1 MIILKRLKAKIKG
14 IVAIATFTFFILSS
28 IATLR
33 VEAFT
38 SSNADDA
45 MTAFNNVFWDSTNKY
60 FYTNSDHQ
68 IHSEHAF
75 GPDNGLYSDFWWEAQ
90 LWDTVMDAYQRTNNS
105 FYRQQIDDVYDGF
118 LAFYPNF
125 DSKFNDD
132 RAWWA
137 LACARAYEITGETR
151 YKDSAKSLFDNIYTF
166 WDTTYGGGIW
176 WKNDGTHDEKNVAT
190 NATAAIVAVKLSK
203 ILNDSTYLTKA
214 QNIYNWV
221 KNTLTDGNGHVYD
234 HISGSGSGTVYKWD
248 FSYNFGVFIGSGV
261 GLYKE
266 TNTAS
271 YLNDATNA
279 ANWAV
284 NNLTSSST
292 MMYEG
297 VNDAGG
303 FKMILAR
310 YMYELV
316 TQCGQTQYLQFLR
329 DNATQA
335 WNHRRLSDNIVGA
348 DWGADTPSTYIQSLT
363 AAAAVSILNRISA
376 DNYIGYIPGNGKY
389 EAENATISG
398 ISSESS
404 YTGFSGRGYLA
415 GWNTNGTWVEFKVNV
430 NSTGKYIIK
439 MGYSAG
445 AGNASRN
452 IIVNGSSYISN
463 LTFPGTGNWSTWNI
477 VTLNDVPL
485 NAGSNTI
492 RISYDSSLGNT
503 NYLNFD
509 YISVYAMYEAEEAT
523 LHNLTTE
530 SKYAGYTGTGYIA
543 GWNKD
548 GQWVDFN
555 VNVAK
560 GGTYTLVLRYA
571 AGAGDA
577 SRYIYVNGNGI
588 INNLL
593 FSGTGSWSSYN
604 TVSCSVPLNAGLNI
618 ISIIYNSSMGS
629 TNWLNLDNIVL
640 VQPSS

>member
-234 HISGSGSGTVYKWD
+234 HISESGSGTVYKWD

-640 VQPSS
+640 VQSSS

>member
-1 MIILKRLKAKIKG
+1 MKRLKKLKAKTKL
-14 IVAIATFTFFILSS
+14 IVTITLLFIVSS
-28 IATLR
+28 LLPVQ

-38 SSNADDA
+38 PSNADDA

-60 FYTNSDHQ
+60 FYANSDHQ

-90 LWDTVMDAYQRTNNS
+90 LWDTVMDAYQRTNS
-105 FYRQQIDDVYDGF
+105 SSYRQQIDDVYDGF
-118 LAFYPNF
+118 LAFYPSFN
-125 DSKFNDD
+125 SKFNDD

-151 YKDSAKSLFDNIYTF
+151 YKDSAKSLFDSIYTF

-176 WKNDGTHDEKNVAT
+176 WKNDGTQDEKNIAT

-234 HISGSGSGTVYKWD
+234 HISGSDSGTVYKWD
-248 FSYNFGVFIGSGV
+248 FLYNFGVFIGSGV

-266 TNTAS
+266 TNTTS
-271 YLNDATNA
+271 YLNDAINA

-316 TQCGQTQYLQFLR
+316 IQCGQTQYLQFLR

-335 WNHRRLSDNIVGA
+335 WNHRRLSDNLVGA

-363 AAAAVSILNRISA
+363 AAAAASILNHVSA
-376 DNYIGYIPGNGKY
+376 DNYTGYIPGNGKY
-389 EAENATISG
+389 EAENATING
-398 ISSESS
+398 ISSESY

-430 NSTGKYIIK
+430 NSAGKYMIK
-439 MGYSAG
+439 LGYSAG

-452 IIVNGSSYISN
+452 IIINGSSYISN
-463 LTFPGTGNWSTWNI
+463 LTFPGTGNWNTWNI

-492 RISYDSSLGNT
+492 RISYDSSLGNS

-509 YISVYAMYEAEEAT
+509 YMSVYAMYEAEEAT
-523 LHNLTTE
+523 LHSLTIE
-530 SKYAGYTGTGYIA
+530 NKYTGYTGTGYIA

-560 GGTYTLVLRYA
+560 GGTYTLILRYA

-577 SRYIYVNGNGI
+577 SRYIYVNGSGVA
-588 INNLL
+588 NNLL
-593 FSGTGSWSSYN
+593 FSGTGSWNSYN
-604 TVSCSVPLNAGLNI
+604 VVSCSIPLNAGLNT
-618 ISIIYNSSMGS
+618 ISIIYNSSFGS
-629 TNWLNLDNIVL
+629 TNWLNLDNIEL
-640 VQPSS
+640 IQPSYY